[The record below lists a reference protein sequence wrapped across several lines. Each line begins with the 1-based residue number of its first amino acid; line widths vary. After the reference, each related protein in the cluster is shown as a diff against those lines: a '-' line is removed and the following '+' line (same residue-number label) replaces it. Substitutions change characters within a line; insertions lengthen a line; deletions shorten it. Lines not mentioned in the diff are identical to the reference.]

1 MTLDAVI
8 AQAVE
13 RAVEEKLQAVIDAQ
27 DRPVVCTVEEAARLL
42 CVSRTQIR
50 SWLDAGHLSQM
61 PDTRRVLIP
70 RVSIERFAERSAS
83 PVRQVGEVRAS

>member
-1 MTLDAVI
+1 MSVEDQIVETVD
-8 AQAVE
+8 QAVE
-13 RAVEEKLQAVIDAQ
+13 RKLQSVIDAQ

-42 CVSRTQIR
+42 CVSRTQIA
-50 SWLDAGHLSQM
+50 SWLELGHLSRM

-83 PVRQVGEVRAS
+83 PVRAVGERAS